1 MREHQEKTRVA
12 KVTIKGAFTAHRVMR
27 FGCPASIKAG
37 LLVLVCATLFCC
49 IRAIEPKSAC
59 VDIIARVGHN
69 AKPAM
74 TTLHDAAWN
83 NDLQSASLL
92 LKSGTDVNEKDWCAL
107 LRSMDAP
114 MPLIC
119 QCKRCCL
126 ILCHSFFRLGY
137 SALLKV
143 ATRGYLEMARVLLD
157 HGAEV
162 NAKIREYCCCRF
174 LGFILPNNEC
184 FRGYTALDD
193 AIYANHD
200 EIADL
205 LLLRGVS
212 LAACASSCVI
222 GLD

>member
-1 MREHQEKTRVA
+1 
-12 KVTIKGAFTAHRVMR
+12 MR

-37 LLVLVCATLFCC
+37 LLVLVSATLFCC
-49 IRAIEPKSAC
+49 IRAIEPKSTC
-59 VDIIARVGHN
+59 VDIIARGDHN

-83 NDLQSASLL
+83 NDLQSACLL

-119 QCKRCCL
+119 QCNFCSL
-126 ILCHSFFRLGY
+126 ILCHPFFRLGY

-143 ATRGYLEMARVLLD
+143 ATRGYLEMARVLL
-157 HGAEV
+157 
-162 NAKIREYCCCRF
+162 AKIREYCYCRF
-174 LGFILPNNEC
+174 LGFILTNNEC
-184 FRGYTALDD
+184 LRGYTALDD

-200 EIADL
+200 EISDL

-212 LAACASSCVI
+212 TGSLCEFVC
-222 GLD
+222 DRP